1 MSIRIELKNEK
12 NTITL
17 SGRIDGQTCK
27 EFQDNLMPFITEGE
41 PSIKIDC
48 KKVDYISSSG
58 LRVFILAD
66 KKAHRLNGAIT
77 IANLNDFCKDVFE
90 ISGLTHLF
98 NFV

>member
-27 EFQDNLMPFITEGE
+27 EVQDNLMPFITEGE

-48 KKVDYISSSG
+48 KKVFTKREYI
-58 LRVFILAD
+58 FAPI
-66 KKAHRLNGAIT
+66 K
-77 IANLNDFCKDVFE
+77 
-90 ISGLTHLF
+90 ISRKIKL
-98 NFV
+98 